1 MNPTKQLVR
10 FGVSMEQ
17 DLLERFD
24 ALCSDKGYATR
35 SEAIRDMVRDQLI
48 DDELR
53 RGNAPAVGTLTVV
66 YDHHQRELQEK
77 LTNFQHH
84 HLDAIVSTVH
94 VHLSAHLCLEVVI
107 LRGITGEIKRIGD
120 GLIAAK
126 GVKHGK
132 LVITTQTQ

>member
-1 MNPTKQLVR
+1 VNPTKQLVR

-35 SEAIRDMVRDQLI
+35 SEAIRDMVRDQLVE
-48 DDELR
+48 DELH
-53 RGNAPAVGTLTVV
+53 RGNAQAVGTLTVV

-77 LTNFQHH
+77 LTNFQHD

-107 LRGITGEIKRIGD
+107 LRGVTGEIKRIGD

>member
-1 MNPTKQLVR
+1 
-10 FGVSMEQ
+10 
-17 DLLERFD
+17 
-24 ALCSDKGYATR
+24 
-35 SEAIRDMVRDQLI
+35 MVRDQLVE
-48 DDELR
+48 DELH
-53 RGNAPAVGTLTVV
+53 RGNAQAVGTLTVV

-77 LTNFQHH
+77 LTNFQHD

-107 LRGITGEIKRIGD
+107 LRGVTGEIKRIGD